1 MGVACVGGVSPA
13 RGPVQRGD
21 AAGGESSRVEVIS
34 QTLAAANLDFINLVE
49 VVDESAATAVLERLN
64 ALVALSAF
72 LGGEGI
78 GEPGRGGE
86 RDGAESCTHYKGMFF
101 IMSPKK
107 SKTAPC
113 YIRPQLPCR
122 LAISSQIKLEQPNLL
137 LSGQFKWEKLHNDN
151 DRGNFKYKWLI
162 SL

>member
-1 MGVACVGGVSPA
+1 MGGACVGGVLPA

-34 QTLAAANLDFINLVE
+34 QTLAAANLDFINLIE
-49 VVDESAATAVLERLN
+49 VVDESASTAVRERLN

-86 RDGAESCTHYKGMFF
+86 RDGAEAVHTTRGCS
-101 IMSPKK
+101 
-107 SKTAPC
+107 
-113 YIRPQLPCR
+113 
-122 LAISSQIKLEQPNLL
+122 LL
-137 LSGQFKWEKLHNDN
+137 
-151 DRGNFKYKWLI
+151 
-162 SL
+162 

>member
-1 MGVACVGGVSPA
+1 MGGACVGGVSPA
-13 RGPVQRGD
+13 RGHVQHGD

-34 QTLAAANLDFINLVE
+34 QTLAAANLDFINLIE
-49 VVDESAATAVLERLN
+49 VVDESAATAVRERLN

-151 DRGNFKYKWLI
+151 DRGNFK
-162 SL
+162 